1 MSSAEERR
9 EPISGFQLTL
19 LAFATTLGLFVQDRS
34 LFGECQVAAIGRR
47 SNYLAEL
54 MTPPLNTKHI
64 AFVGN
69 YIPRRCGIATFT
81 ADICEAI
88 AAEFPQ
94 ADCIVGSVNDRAE
107 GYLYPSRV
115 RFEMAEQE
123 IDSYRRAAE
132 FLNLNNVE
140 VVSVQ
145 HEFGIYGGP
154 AGSHLL
160 TFLREV
166 RTPVVTT
173 LHTVLAAPNDDQR
186 SVMKELDTLSE
197 RFVVMAERGRMLL
210 ETVYSVD
217 PEKIDVIPHGV
228 IDMPFIDSNFYKDLF
243 GVEGKTVILTF
254 GLLSPNK
261 GIEHVINAMPAILQQ
276 HPDVVYIVL
285 GATHPKLLEAE
296 GEVYREKLER
306 LVEERGVGASVI
318 FHNRFVSIDELKE
331 FIGASDIYITPY
343 LNEAQITSG
352 TLAYTFGAGKALIST
367 PYWHA
372 QELLADD
379 RGTLVPFADSA
390 AIAEGVNHFL
400 SNRTWMTALR
410 KRAWK
415 AGREMTWPVV
425 ARRYMESFERAR
437 AGLSVTTIDSSAAR
451 TLKHGNYPMPVLK
464 LDHLFRMTDHTG
476 IFQHAI
482 YNVPNYHEAYCT
494 DDNARAFIF
503 TVLMQESL
511 GPDPELDRLAS
522 TYLAFLWYAFDAN
535 SCRFRNFM
543 SHERQWLEVHG
554 SEDSHARALWAVGTA
569 LGRSQNEGHRN
580 LCGLLFQRGLSPVG
594 RFSSPRA
601 WAFTIVAIEEYLRTF
616 SGDRIVSQMRDTL
629 TSMLADLYRANSTP
643 DWRWFERIV
652 TYDNAKLSHAMI
664 VSGHSASQPEILEI
678 GLTSLRWL
686 LKVQTADAGHFA
698 PIGCHGFWKRGG
710 ERARFD
716 QQPLEAHAMVSACH
730 AAYAVTRDP
739 FWKTSARR
747 CFEWFLG
754 RNDLGLSL
762 YDPTTGGCRDAM
774 LQDHLNQNQG
784 AESSLAFYLSFAE
797 LTLSANA
804 VKSAGGAC
812 AA

>member
-1 MSSAEERR
+1 M
-9 EPISGFQLTL
+9 EPT
-19 LAFATTLGLFVQDRS
+19 
-34 LFGECQVAAIGRR
+34 
-47 SNYLAEL
+47 
-54 MTPPLNTKHI
+54 LNTRHI
-64 AFVGN
+64 AFLGDYV
-69 YIPRRCGIATFT
+69 PRRCGIATFT

-94 ADCIVGSVNDRAE
+94 ASCIVGSVNDRPE
-107 GYLYPSRV
+107 GYEYSSRV
-115 RFEMAEQE
+115 RFEIAEQDV
-123 IDSYRRAAE
+123 DSYRRAAE
-132 FLNLNNVE
+132 FLTMNNVE

-166 RTPVVTT
+166 RSPVVTT
-173 LHTVLAAPNDDQR
+173 LHTVLREPNGDQR
-186 SVMKELDTLSE
+186 EVMKQLNLLSE
-197 RFVVMAERGRMLL
+197 RFIVMAERGREILDS
-210 ETVYSVD
+210 VYGVA

-243 GVEGKTVILTF
+243 GVEGKTVLLTF

-261 GIEHVINAMPAILQQ
+261 GIEHVIDAMPAILAR
-276 HPDVVYIVL
+276 HPNVVYLVL
-285 GATHPKLLEAE
+285 GATHPKLIESKGEA
-296 GEVYREKLER
+296 YRRELER
-306 LVEERGVGASVI
+306 RAEERGVTGNVY
-318 FHNRFVSIDELKE
+318 FHDRFATLEELKE
-331 FIGASDIYITPY
+331 YIGAADIYLTPY

-352 TLAYTFGAGKALIST
+352 TLSYTFGAGKALIST

-372 QELLADD
+372 QELLAED
-379 RGTLVPFADSA
+379 RGVLVPFADA
-390 AIAEGVNHFL
+390 GAIADAVNHYL
-400 SNRTWMTALR
+400 SNPTLMTAMR

-415 AGREMTWPVV
+415 AGREMIWPVV

-437 AGLSVTTIDSSAAR
+437 ASLSVTSRATAAAR
-451 TLKHGNYPMPVLK
+451 KIEHGNYPIPALK
-464 LDHLFRMTDHTG
+464 LDHLLNMTDHTG

-503 TVLMQESL
+503 TVLMQESSE
-511 GPDPELDRLAS
+511 PYRELDRLAS

-569 LGRSQNEGHRN
+569 LGRSQIEGHRN
-580 LCGLLFQRGLSPVG
+580 LCGLLFQRGLAPVG

-601 WAFTIVAIEEYLRTF
+601 WAFAIIAIHEYLRAF
-616 SGDRIVSQMRDTL
+616 SGDRVVSQTRDVL
-629 TSMLADLYRANSTP
+629 TSMLADLFRANSAP
-643 DWRWFERIV
+643 DWLWFERIA

-664 VSGHSASQPEILEI
+664 LSGQSTSQTEILEI
-678 GLTSLRWL
+678 GLASLRWL
-686 LKVQTADAGHFA
+686 LEAQTAEAGHFA
-698 PIGCHGFWKRGG
+698 PIGCHGFWPRGG
-710 ERARFD
+710 DCARFD
-716 QQPLEAHAMVSACH
+716 QQPLEAHAMVSACLAAFSATGDIFWHH
-730 AAYAVTRDP
+730 A
-739 FWKTSARR
+739 ARR

-754 RNDLGLSL
+754 RNDLGRPL
-762 YDPTTGGCRDAM
+762 YDPITGGCRDAL

-797 LTLSANA
+797 LTRADA
-804 VKSAGGAC
+804 AQVTVGATC